1 MPGDSL
7 KDFRVVVAGGSLGG
21 LCAGVALRGQGAK
34 VDIYERQAGQMENRG
49 AGIVVQQELTS
60 LLQRHG
66 APPLPTTSCRGRRYL
81 DPDGGNGQTQSM
93 PQHFTSWEAIYL
105 TLRAAFPE
113 AQYHTGAALGW
124 FENMKVLPSSIVGR
138 IGVKI

>member
-1 MPGDSL
+1 MTGDSL
-7 KDFRVVVAGGSLGG
+7 KDLRVVVAGGSLGG

-34 VDIYERQAGQMENRG
+34 VDIYERHAGAMENRG

-66 APPLPTTSCRGRRYL
+66 APLLPTTSCRGRRYL
-81 DPDGGNGQTQSM
+81 DPAGGNGQTQSM
-93 PQHFTSWEAIYL
+93 PQQFTSWEAIYL

-113 AQYHTGAALGW
+113 AQYHTGPALEW
-124 FENMKVLPSSIVGR
+124 FENLNETVCADISVQGQI
-138 IGVKI
+138 